1 VKLFCVG
8 FRIFGDVEAGIQWNN
23 DKQLKQ
29 TKVRVDVKLS
39 LNLAFVTD
47 RRRLKHLQGEEDL
60 VINIERKEKTKVE
73 LNPSLTPS
81 EGLRSSLEWTLIE
94 GMKDK
99 EQIL

>member
-1 VKLFCVG
+1 M
-8 FRIFGDVEAGIQWNN
+8 
-23 DKQLKQ
+23 
-29 TKVRVDVKLS
+29 
-39 LNLAFVTD
+39 
-47 RRRLKHLQGEEDL
+47 QGEEDL